1 MKHVATFAISC
12 ACLIALEGCVAAA
25 IPVLAGT
32 VLARKEVQRDDPK
45 PTTAPVKPPV
55 TPIVEVLTS
64 DYSLPPAGEPTPTPP
79 GLLAVALVP
88 PAPEPTPTLVAGPAA
103 ELVPAAQPTLTA
115 SAPTPEA
122 SAIPT
127 SASGATPYAAFAR
140 FAITHAPPLAA
151 GKVRRSALVDQD
163 SITSEPRLT
172 DCGAGPPAVVIDLDK
187 GAKPFDLTDPPFPAN
202 GLADQL
208 TAIRAAGVTVLWSAS
223 LPVDAAPELYTVL
236 RASGLD
242 PDRTDRLLLLRSG
255 EERKQL
261 RRFAAARDW
270 CILAV
275 AGDQRG
281 DFDELY
287 DYLRDPSGPIATALE
302 PTFGEGWFLVPPP
315 ID

>member
-1 MKHVATFAISC
+1 M
-12 ACLIALEGCVAAA
+12 
-25 IPVLAGT
+25 
-32 VLARKEVQRDDPK
+32 LARKETQRDDPK
-45 PTTAPVKPPV
+45 PTPSHTPIK
-55 TPIVEVLTS
+55 PIVEVLAS
-64 DYSLPPAGEPTPTPP
+64 DYQLPPTGESTATPP
-79 GLLAVALVP
+79 GLTPVALVP
-88 PAPEPTPTLVAGPAA
+88 PSPQPTPAPAA
-103 ELVPAAQPTLTA
+103 ELLPAVQPMLATSSPTPAASPA
-115 SAPTPEA
+115 
-122 SAIPT
+122 PT

-140 FAITHAPPLAA
+140 FAIAHAPPLAA

-163 SITSEPRLT
+163 SITGEPRLA
-172 DCGAGPPAVVIDLDK
+172 DCGEGPPAVVIDLDK

-202 GLADQL
+202 GLAEQL
-208 TAIRAAGVTVLWSAS
+208 AAIRAAGVTVLWSAS
-223 LPVDAAPELYTVL
+223 LAVDAAPKLYTVL

-302 PTFGEGWFLVPPP
+302 PTFGAGWFLVPPP